1 MTHGVGFD
9 RSYWDL
15 PVQNYKYSYAAQA
28 VDDHGY
34 STLTW
39 DRLGIGAS
47 SRPEDTV
54 NELQIFLETEALR
67 ALTGVF
73 AAGEAPGVDHAYDSI
88 VHVGHSFGSAMTYDL
103 VNSYPEV
110 SKGIVL
116 TGYSHVPDYMG
127 MFALGGN
134 FVPVSAIPGLAL
146 RYPPGYVGAGSRAAI
161 HVNFFGADDFDDD
174 VLDYMYRHG
183 QPNTAGEI
191 LTVGAGGGKVS
202 AFQGPSMVITGGMF
216 SLFFS
221 FSLIN
226 SFQVLS

>member
-15 PVQNYKYSYAAQA
+15 PVQRHKYSYVARA
-28 VDDHGY
+28 VDQHGY

-47 SRPEDTV
+47 SRPADTV

-67 ALTGVF
+67 ALTEAF
-73 AAGEAPGVDHAYDSI
+73 ARGDVLGADRAYGSI
-88 VHVGHSFGSAMTYDL
+88 VHMGHSFGSAMTYDL
-103 VNSYPEV
+103 VNTYPDI

-116 TGYSHVPDYMG
+116 TGFSHVPDYMG

-134 FVPVSAIPGLAL
+134 FVPVREIPRLAV
-146 RYPPGYVGAGSRAAI
+146 RYPTGYVGAGTKMAFHI
-161 HVNFFGADDFDDD
+161 NFFGAGDFDED
-174 VLDYMYRHG
+174 VLNYMYRHG

-191 LTVGAGGGKVS
+191 LTVGAGAGKTNV
-202 AFQGPSMVITGGMF
+202 FKGPAMIITGGKIPP
-216 SLFFS
+216 LFLFPR
-221 FSLIN
+221 FTVFLG
-226 SFQVLS
+226 